1 MDENIMNIEDKKSN
15 SNIEDKKDNN
25 KITKNDDYVQNLPE
39 WDLVPP
45 FTMLKRVIRK

>member
-1 MDENIMNIEDKKSN
+1 MDENIINIEDKKSN
-15 SNIEDKKDNN
+15 SNIKDKKDSN
-25 KITKNDDYVQNLPE
+25 KATNNDDYVQNLPE